1 MGHASPEE
9 IKKQTKTYL
18 FVFGALA
25 VLTVVTVSVS
35 GLQVGM
41 VAAVAI
47 ALLIA
52 SVKGSLVA
60 AFFMHLAH
68 AEKVIYWVLLLA
80 ALFFGALMLLPILTH
95 TNSVGVPIVTS
106 SSAVENVVP
115 SHSSGEHDV
124 P

>member
-1 MGHASPEE
+1 MAHATPEE
-9 IKKQTKTYL
+9 IKKHTKTYL

-25 VLTVVTVSVS
+25 VLTGVTVSAS
-35 GLQVGM
+35 LLQVGM
-41 VAAVAI
+41 VMAVVI

-60 AFFMHLAH
+60 AFFMHLVH

-80 ALFFGALMLLPILTH
+80 GLFFAALMLLPILTH
-95 TNSVGVPIVTS
+95 SNSVGVPIVH
-106 SSAVENVVP
+106 SSAAGEHIVP